1 MDSLKVLVVDDSS
14 MIRKTIRNELEEG
27 GYEVIEAKDGL
38 ECLARAACVPPPD
51 LITLDIEMPRLNG
64 FDTCGKLREERYA
77 RFFTN
82 SKDHQVPVI
91 FVTSNDTMEGRK
103 KGFNLGAVDFVTKPF
118 AKGAILAAVNKL
130 LKPVTLSQGLTALV
144 VDDSKIARAV
154 VSAHLKREGLSIIE
168 VENGVEAFEILSDQ
182 DNEIDMVITDLEMPK
197 MDGRELAGK
206 IRNELNMSD
215 LPIIFLTANSDRSE
229 LIEVFKAGA
238 TDYLIK
244 PFAKEELLA
253 RITVQLERN
262 RLTRQLREMV
272 NELVDLNLMKDNVL
286 AVCSHDLRSP
296 LNGILGFTNLVL
308 KKDYLETEDREA
320 LTHIETSGNLLLGLI
335 NDILDLSKARAE
347 QVELKMD
354 PISLPAAVRTSI
366 IALKHMADGKQ
377 QQLQLT
383 VDCPDAMISG
393 NSSGIS
399 RVFNN
404 LLSNA
409 IKFTPENGQISVD
422 IESAPDEHVV
432 VKMTDTGIG
441 IPKEKIPC
449 LFDQF
454 TRASQTGTSGEK
466 GTGLGMSIV
475 KEILERH
482 SADIEVISREGKGT
496 CFKLT
501 FSRITAAPEYI
512 GLEPENTGANE
523 KQHRI
528 LIEDDISS
536 NRLEPV
542 QNILKSEVLGNLP
555 PEWKTK
561 MKQAIEHVNL
571 NQMHSLIDQ
580 LREHDEKSADAIQER
595 IDQFDYE
602 TVLKLLG

>member
-1 MDSLKVLVVDDSS
+1 MTTDNLQKTILVVDDSEVNLD
-14 MIRKTIRNELEEG
+14 MILAILKK
-27 GYEVIEAKDGL
+27 YDVIPSTSGEDA
-38 ECLARAACVPPPD
+38 LALLADESVD
-51 LITLDIEMPRLNG
+51 LILLDIMMPNMSGFEVCRRLKS
-64 FDTCGKLREERYA
+64 DKAT
-77 RFFTN
+77 
-82 SKDHQVPVI
+82 KDIPVLFI
-91 FVTSNDTMEGRK
+91 TAKNDADSIEKAYDIG
-103 KGFNLGAVDFVTKPF
+103 GSDYVTKPF
-118 AKGAILAAVNKL
+118 
-130 LKPVTLSQGLTALV
+130 KPA
-144 VDDSKIARAV
+144 
-154 VSAHLKREGLSIIE
+154 
-168 VENGVEAFEILSDQ
+168 
-182 DNEIDMVITDLEMPK
+182 
-197 MDGRELAGK
+197 
-206 IRNELNMSD
+206 
-215 LPIIFLTANSDRSE
+215 
-229 LIEVFKAGA
+229 
-238 TDYLIK
+238 
-244 PFAKEELLA
+244 ELLA
-253 RITVQLERN
+253 RVKVQL
-262 RLTRQLREMV
+262 RLQEMI

-409 IKFTPENGQISVD
+409 IKFTPENGQINVD

-482 SADIEVISREGKGT
+482 NADIEVISREGKGT

-512 GLEPENTGANE
+512 GLEPENTGADE
-523 KQHRI
+523 KQYRI
-528 LIEDDISS
+528 LIVDDISS

-542 QNILKSEVLGNLP
+542 QNIPKSEVLSNLP

-571 NQMHSLIDQ
+571 DQMHSFIDQ
-580 LREHDEKSADAIQER
+580 LREHDKTSADAIQER

-602 TVLKLLG
+602 KVLKLLG